1 MSRRVRRLSPETERD
16 RLDELLDRAD
26 RNHGATVLLA
36 ERLPNRRQKK
46 LRTYKRRRNGSLGI
60 DLAEIEAEFPGR
72 HVLFQIREGAQ
83 IAGTASWHVPGEP
96 EGPAE
101 PPGLVHETLEGNVWD
116 RARPP
121 GLDLTAAFA
130 EVGAFAEVRA
140 ENRLLAEEVRA
151 SRTAV
156 ERLQMELATARAER
170 KEAIRARKRAE
181 SKVERLGAQLSESE
195 AVTWLL
201 RIHIGE
207 EEFAELMGTDE
218 EETDDD

>member
-1 MSRRVRRLSPETERD
+1 M
-16 RLDELLDRAD
+16 
-26 RNHGATVLLA
+26 
-36 ERLPNRRQKK
+36 
-46 LRTYKRRRNGSLGI
+46 
-60 DLAEIEAEFPGR
+60 
-72 HVLFQIREGAQ
+72 LFQIREGAQ

-101 PPGLVHETLEGNVWD
+101 PPDLVHETLEGNVWD

-121 GLDLTAAFA
+121 GLNLAAAFA

-156 ERLQMELATARAER
+156 ERLQTELATARAER

-195 AVTWLL
+195 AVTWSL

-207 EEFAELMGTDE
+207 EDFAELMGTYE